1 MKLIEL
7 NAANLNL
14 TFPIGHAFSAEA
26 GRKPFRDDVFSQLW
40 QNLLESGLGKIYA
53 LVETWENGSCW
64 ELRCVA
70 VLGATFLQDPF
81 SGEMTAAEHFWY
93 VVPEHRKSGIGL
105 QLLDLFEKDAKD
117 KGCSQVVMVHFMHMG
132 AGLQK
137 LYEARGYKALEQTY
151 KKEI

>member
-7 NAANLNL
+7 NASNLNL
-14 TFPIGHAFSAEA
+14 TFPIGHAFSREA

-53 LVETWENGSCW
+53 LVEYDTEPQSF
-64 ELRCVA
+64 RAVA

-81 SGEMTAAEHFWY
+81 SGELTAAEHFWY
-93 VVPEHRKSGIGL
+93 VLPEHRKSGVGL
-105 QLLDLFEKDAKD
+105 QLLDQFEMDAKS
-117 KGCSQVVMVHFMHMG
+117 KGCAQVVMVHFMHMG

-151 KKEI
+151 KKDL

>member
-7 NAANLNL
+7 NSNNLNL
-14 TFPIGHAFSAEA
+14 VFPIGHAFSKEA

-53 LVETWENGSCW
+53 LVEYDTEPQQFCALG
-64 ELRCVA
+64 

-81 SGEMTAAEHFWY
+81 SGEMTAAEHFWF
-93 VVPEHRKSGIGL
+93 VTPAHRKTGVGL
-105 QLLDLFEKDAKD
+105 ELLNAFEKDAKE
-117 KGCSQVVMVHFMHMG
+117 KGCTEIVMVHFMHMG

-137 LYEARGYKALEQTY
+137 LYEARGYKALEQIY
-151 KKEI
+151 KKNL

>member
-1 MKLIEL
+1 MNLLEL
-7 NAANLNL
+7 NASNLNL

-53 LVETWENGSCW
+53 LVEYGTEKQ
-64 ELRCVA
+64 EFRALA
-70 VLGATFLQDPF
+70 LLGATFLPDPF

-93 VVPEHRKSGIGL
+93 VLPEHRKSGVGL
-105 QLLDLFEKDAKD
+105 QLLDMFEKDAKD
-117 KGCSQVVMVHFMHMG
+117 KGCTSVVMVHFMHMG
-132 AGLQK
+132 TGLQK